1 MKLCQKNLCPARK
14 YPWKACF
21 FSYKTGHLL
30 RKKICINF
38 QDKNWD
44 AIEKFKLKPQ
54 VIIDSKTLDV
64 PWNFLE
70 NVKRNSFLMQKSTF
84 FLMQNS
90 TNSPDCFAST
100 YYEKVSIQ
108 IVQKFKRRKLETE
121 TLNNNYTVFSVRNSK
136 REVPRYEVPQ
146 MSQMYCSRNYA
157 NSSFTKFTIFILHE
171 VNTKFSWCL

>member
-1 MKLCQKNLCPARK
+1 
-14 YPWKACF
+14 
-21 FSYKTGHLL
+21 
-30 RKKICINF
+30 
-38 QDKNWD
+38 
-44 AIEKFKLKPQ
+44 
-54 VIIDSKTLDV
+54 
-64 PWNFLE
+64 
-70 NVKRNSFLMQKSTF
+70 MQKSTF
-84 FLMQNS
+84 FLTQNS

-171 VNTKFSWCL
+171 VNTKFSWCWQIKQSCQVFFCLCVVTKVQQLTYRIISVQSRQKKVFLKSESF